1 MKFLWL
7 SWKDIS
13 HPLAGGAEVVLH
25 ELSKRMVQEGHEVTV
40 LTARYKGSQKFDTI
54 DGIKIIRVGNNRY
67 VHSLVALLYYIR
79 HLRNKYDVVIEAIN
93 TAPYFSFLGKDSAK
107 RLLFYHQLAR
117 EIWYLEAPFP
127 ISMIG
132 YYILEPVSTFV
143 LGKSKTDVVTI
154 SESSKRDLLRF
165 GFSAKRIHVISE
177 GSVLA
182 PVKDVGGVKKYD
194 TPTLLSLGAMR
205 EMKRTLE
212 QVKAFEI
219 AKQQMPELRMKIAGD
234 ASSEYGKSVL
244 QYISASDYRDDIEC
258 LGRVPDAQR
267 MELMQRCH
275 VIGVTS
281 IKEGWGLIV
290 TEANSQGTPA
300 VVYDV
305 DGLRDSVRNGE
316 TGIVTRP
323 KPEALADGIVSIL
336 HNQKQ
341 YTKMQRAG
349 WEWSKHI
356 TFEQSLSDLKHVLEE
371 L

>member
-25 ELSKRMVQEGHEVTV
+25 ELSKRMVQEGHEVTI
-40 LTARYKGSQKFDTI
+40 LTARYKGSKMFDTI
-54 DGIKIIRVGNNRY
+54 DGIDIIRVGSNRY
-67 VHSLVALLYYIR
+67 IHSFAALWYYIR
-79 HLRNKYDVVIEAIN
+79 NLRNKYDVVIEAVN

-127 ISMIG
+127 VSMVG
-132 YYILEPVSTFV
+132 YYVLEPIATFV
-143 LGKSKTDVVTI
+143 LGKSKTDAITI
-154 SESSKRDLLRF
+154 SESTKRDLMRF
-165 GFSAKRIHVISE
+165 GFSEQRIHIISE

-182 PVKDVGGVKKYD
+182 PAAEIDSIQKYNA
-194 TPTLLSLGAMR
+194 PTLLSLGAMR
-205 EMKRTLE
+205 EMKQTLE
-212 QVKAFEI
+212 QLKAFEQ
-219 AKQQMPELRMKIAGD
+219 AKEQMPELRMKIAGD
-234 ASSEYGKSVL
+234 YSSDYGKKVL
-244 QYISASDYRDDIEC
+244 SYIEKSAYRDDIEV
-258 LGRVPDAQR
+258 LGRITHKQK

-305 DGLRDSVRNGE
+305 DGLRDSVRHGK
-316 TGIVTRP
+316 TGIVTSP
-323 KPEALADGIVSIL
+323 DPQALADGIVSL
-336 HNQKQ
+336 VRDQKQ
-341 YTKMQRAG
+341 YNKMRHAG
-349 WEWSKHI
+349 WQWSKAI
-356 TFEQSLSDLKHVLEE
+356 TFEQSLSDLNRVLEE
-371 L
+371 I